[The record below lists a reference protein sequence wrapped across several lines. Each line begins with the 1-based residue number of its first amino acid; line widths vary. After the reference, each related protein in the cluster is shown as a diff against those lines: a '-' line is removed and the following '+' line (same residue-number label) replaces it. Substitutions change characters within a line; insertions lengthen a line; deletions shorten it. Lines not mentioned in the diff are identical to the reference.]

1 LWHTAGLKS
10 SSKTVSGVVV
20 VVPADVF
27 CISAVPA
34 TATEEA
40 LVPFSAAGNDSVATE
55 TSSSSSSSS
64 PSQGA

>member
-1 LWHTAGLKS
+1 M
-10 SSKTVSGVVV
+10 SGVVV